1 MNWTRSILDGL
12 AMAAYFN
19 LFAAAAALYK
29 PRLMFPCYPSAIIK
43 AAKEPAYQSEKLP
56 DIGGGSS
63 CGNGSRCC
71 FTAPSARWR
80 AGHMV
85 FGAWR

>member
-19 LFAAAAALYK
+19 LFAAAAALCK
-29 PRLMFPCYPSAIIK
+29 PRLMFPCYPPAIIK
-43 AAKEPAYQSEKLP
+43 AAKEPPTKREAAGYWRWIILWEWLP
-56 DIGGGSS
+56 LLL
-63 CGNGSRCC
+63 
-71 FTAPSARWR
+71 TAPSARWR